1 MPKADSLPPETDQD
15 RDGYVVVDEYD
26 VYVGHRAKLRE
37 IVKRKGAGGIGRII
51 EPRRVNGIFQNVR
64 AKGVRTT
71 IADITRVHRGK
82 DGGIYLTG
90 VIVSSHC
97 EGEDPIQSNRFM
109 HKLGGPAMKSG
120 QKEIAILP
128 GTGPDDAT
136 IENVSAVNHSK
147 AVRMGQWKELVEK
160 ALAGGVRLPVLH
172 DALVDR
178 ADHQARAQFE
188 RRSNERVGR
197 GGEALVPTPDLGKDE
212 IALVGPAL
220 AFEVEPEHWMW
231 GTVAEAANDP
241 NAFIAANDYQA
252 AFA

>member
-1 MPKADSLPPETDQD
+1 MPKADILSPETDED
-15 RDGYVVVDEYD
+15 RDGYVVVDEHD

-37 IVKRKGAGGIGRII
+37 IVKRKGAGGIGKLI

-64 AKGVRTT
+64 AKGVRVT
-71 IADITRVHRGK
+71 IADIHRVHRGR

-97 EGEDPIQSNRFM
+97 EGEDPPASDRFL
-109 HKLGGPAMKSG
+109 HKLGGAAMKSG

-136 IENVSAVNHSK
+136 IENVSAVNHST

-178 ADHQARAQFE
+178 ADHQARSQFE
-188 RRSNERVGR
+188 RRSNDRVASGSDP
-197 GGEALVPTPDLGKDE
+197 LVPTPDLGKEE
-212 IALVGPAL
+212 IALVGRAL
-220 AFEVEPEHWMW
+220 AFEIEPEHWMW
-231 GTVAEAANDP
+231 GTVGEAANDP
-241 NAFIAANDYQA
+241 ASFVATYDYQA